1 MIIRNVDDA
10 QQRCWIYQDQLRT
23 GSPSFDCGGQGDN
36 GATVPIR
43 GIVLENITVKEYGS
57 PGECVYANVSTTG
70 VLPRVTSTVSVCS
83 KRFGTRTALMLS
95 TRKDAL
101 FEWTGRSPPL
111 PRGAGCG
118 GQEVLCTVNASSTG
132 CYDDSATRGLG
143 T

>member
-1 MIIRNVDDA
+1 M
-10 QQRCWIYQDQLRT
+10 QLCCWVYQDQLRT
-23 GSPSFDCGGQGDN
+23 DSSSFDCGGQGEK

-70 VLPRVTSTVSVCS
+70 ALPRVTSTAY
-83 KRFGTRTALMLS
+83 GTVTSPLIILS

-101 FEWTGRSPPL
+101 FEWTGLSPPL

-118 GQEVLCTVNASSTG
+118 GQELLCTVNASSTG